1 MNKALSLIT
10 LTVLS
15 LMLAGCGEK
24 AGEGDTPGETV
35 AAEEREST
43 PADAYDF
50 SKYGEHEQD
59 AREIYNNVVEVI
71 ERLRYDDKSGLYEN
85 EFQYFREEKTFDDY
99 LIHGEVQYA
108 NADSLDHVTIEY
120 IEFFDQ
126 DSAAIDAT
134 FHILKADGTVMPSEV
149 RWMAYYHQGEW
160 IKPYMSRIQ
169 FQLDYEELIRRAEE
183 DIEELGY

>member
-1 MNKALSLIT
+1 MKKILGLIAILPLLALT
-10 LTVLS
+10 
-15 LMLAGCGEK
+15 GCGERVD
-24 AGEGDTPGETV
+24 ESETPVVEET
-35 AAEEREST
+35 ATT

-50 SKYGEHEQD
+50 SEYGEHEQD
-59 AREIYNNVVEVI
+59 ARDIYNNVVEVI

-108 NADSLDHVTIEY
+108 NADSLDHVTIDY

-134 FHILKADGTVMPSEV
+134 FHILKSDSTIMPSEV

-160 IKPYMSRIQ
+160 IKPYMSTMKL
-169 FQLDYEELIRRAEE
+169 QLEYEELIRRAEE